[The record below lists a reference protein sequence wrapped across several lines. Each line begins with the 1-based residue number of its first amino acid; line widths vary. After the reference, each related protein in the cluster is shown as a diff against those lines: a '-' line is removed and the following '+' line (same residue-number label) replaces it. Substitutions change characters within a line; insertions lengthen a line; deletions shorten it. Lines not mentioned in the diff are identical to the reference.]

1 MGTVNFKKILIPT
14 DFSETGMLA
23 LEHGTFMARLMKA
36 QLCLMHAVEG
46 LEYAYSIYEPEVI
59 VTNMSGV
66 DDIVQE
72 KLERIATQI
81 ARDHCIHVDIL
92 LSHGRASMEITG
104 LAKENAVDI
113 IIMGTQGTDGMQEY
127 IIGSNAQRVVNNAP
141 CPVITVQQH
150 AKKLGFTNIVMPI
163 DNSTYSRQKVDYV
176 VALAKMYGSKVHLLG
191 LLNYNESV
199 DEKVFEQKMNS
210 IEVTLK
216 GSRIFYTR
224 KLIKGKN
231 IAEEAMKYSE
241 LVNADLLVIM
251 NDHEAHLKETLFGSL
266 ARQIVNHSKIP
277 VMSIQPKANEVLN

>member
-1 MGTVNFKKILIPT
+1 
-14 DFSETGMLA
+14 
-23 LEHGTFMARLMKA
+23 
-36 QLCLMHAVEG
+36 
-46 LEYAYSIYEPEVI
+46 
-59 VTNMSGV
+59 
-66 DDIVQE
+66 
-72 KLERIATQI
+72 
-81 ARDHCIHVDIL
+81 
-92 LSHGRASMEITG
+92 
-104 LAKENAVDI
+104 
-113 IIMGTQGTDGMQEY
+113 
-127 IIGSNAQRVVNNAP
+127 
-141 CPVITVQQH
+141 
-150 AKKLGFTNIVMPI
+150 
-163 DNSTYSRQKVDYV
+163 
-176 VALAKMYGSKVHLLG
+176 
-191 LLNYNESV
+191 V